1 MERIA
6 DYSSE
11 NARLTHG
18 APFFSMMIVG
28 LAVLAFLDGS
38 KGSQVSTGRIASS
51 CEVWDQRAVEGIAP
65 LISDDSA
72 AGERKLNEA
81 LTQLRRARTYCRAGS
96 VSVAQNDYLSLHRAF
111 PITTGSIQPTKT
123 SSTPDRVITKTS
135 VTR

>member
-6 DYSSE
+6 DYGSE
-11 NARLTHG
+11 NPRLTHG
-18 APFFSMMIVG
+18 APFFSIMIVG

-38 KGSQVSTGRIASS
+38 NGSQVSTERIASS
-51 CEVWDQRAVEGIAP
+51 CEDWDQRAIAGIMP
-65 LISDDSA
+65 LISDHSA
-72 AGERKLNEA
+72 AGERKLDEA

-111 PITTGSIQPTKT
+111 PITTGSVQPPMT

-135 VTR
+135 ITR